1 MVDAPSNFERVES
14 AANIFVRLSHGG
26 STFEIPV
33 SEIDFTKDVDIE
45 RIREMGLYPDGYAI
59 NAIDVDGS
67 LSFAGNKVRKPNG
80 GTADLDDLLFD
91 GEGAP
96 EVFDITVVHQAP
108 DNAVED
114 GGNQSGTNTDT
125 LENCIVTQSEFSA
138 SSEESTESS
147 YEFMAQRVA

>member
-26 STFEIPV
+26 QTFEIPV

-45 RIREMGLYPDGYAI
+45 RVREMGLYPDGYAI

-67 LSFAGNKVRKPNG
+67 LSFAGSKVRKPNG
-80 GTADLDDLLFD
+80 GTANLDDLLFD
-91 GEGAP
+91 DEGAP

-108 DNAVED
+108 EDAVED
-114 GGNQSGTNTDT
+114 GTGSGTDTDT